1 MQEMFVAP
9 LHVGSHVL
17 VHGLVCKTML
27 NNRPGF
33 VVRVGL
39 EEDRW
44 GVVMMELDCEP
55 GLRKIWNI
63 KPSNL
68 KALVS
73 YKGLKVTPVGDS
85 NVTSTK
91 IEPFDFGRS
100 FGQVYIYNYHHVIN
114 NKRFYIIMM
123 TFLIG
128 ECGNDFCRQQT
139 ELD

>member
-1 MQEMFVAP
+1 
-9 LHVGSHVL
+9 
-17 VHGLVCKTML
+17 ML
-27 NNRPGF
+27 NDKPGF

-68 KALVS
+68 KALAS

-85 NVTSTK
+85 NVTT
-91 IEPFDFGRS
+91 
-100 FGQVYIYNYHHVIN
+100 
-114 NKRFYIIMM
+114 NKYQDR
-123 TFLIG
+123 TV
-128 ECGNDFCRQQT
+128 
-139 ELD
+139 

>member
-9 LHVGSHVL
+9 LHVGSHVF

-27 NNRPGF
+27 NDRPGF
-33 VVRVGL
+33 VVRVSL

-44 GVVMMELDCEP
+44 GVVMMELNCEP

-63 KPSNL
+63 KPNNL
-68 KALVS
+68 KALAS

-100 FGQVYIYNYHHVIN
+100 LGQVYIYCYHFLLTITDYN
-114 NKRFYIIMM
+114 IIMM

-139 ELD
+139 GLD